1 MTEYRDI
8 HSDSRAEHRDIRSD
22 LEPDTPEELIALAER
37 LEQERPVP
45 TAAFRGDLRRRL
57 LAGDLAR
64 SRPARLRLL
73 IAGYATSGAALL
85 LIGAASAAGFGP
97 LGV

>member
-1 MTEYRDI
+1 MTERRDL
-8 HSDSRAEHRDIRSD
+8 RRD
-22 LEPDTPEELIALAER
+22 LEPDTPEELIRLAER

-57 LAGDLAR
+57 LAGALTP

-73 IAGYATSGAALL
+73 IAGYASAGAALL
-85 LIGAASAAGFGP
+85 LIGAASAAGIGP